1 MVKLPA
7 SGLFMLGLV
16 PVLLVVPGPG
26 AAQQPTDTVPP
37 SLVTV
42 GRMVRLQAEE
52 LGRLQGRVDR
62 LADRSVIL
70 TLENG
75 EARTVALAAID
86 TLWVRK
92 RHTWLGAAIGGV
104 VGFGFG
110 VFIAEVA
117 KAVCEFDCSNTS
129 SILGGLVGSVPGAVV
144 GGIIGSAFPRWARE
158 YP

>member
-1 MVKLPA
+1 MVNLPA
-7 SGLFMLGLV
+7 RGLFVLALV
-16 PVLLVVPGPG
+16 PTLLAAPGPG
-26 AAQQPTDTVPP
+26 AAQQPADTLPTSV
-37 SLVTV
+37 LTV

-52 LGRLQGRVDR
+52 LGRLQGRVGR
-62 LADRSVIL
+62 LADRGVLL
-70 TLENG
+70 TLDNG
-75 EARTVALAAID
+75 EARTVPLASID

-104 VGFGFG
+104 VGFGAG
-110 VFIAEVA
+110 VFVAEIA

-129 SILGGLVGSVPGAVV
+129 SIFGGLLGSLPGAVL